1 MKKTRFIIILV
12 AFFCFVFPSSLVSCA
27 STGAPIP
34 GKTKAEAK
42 KLSNEYLSIA
52 DLYFGMEK
60 YDKAIEY
67 YKLAL
72 NNKDNYWNV
81 YYKLAKTYTLQS
93 KWADALPMYENL
105 LKRDPK
111 NNSIKV
117 SIAYI
122 YAMSGDTDKA
132 INIYTELVNTNP
144 ENDEYLQN
152 LIAVCIAKKDYEA
165 SQKHFENLQQ
175 AFPDNKNIDKIKQEI
190 EKLGK
195 ELGLITEPES
205 EEKTEASEK

>member
-1 MKKTRFIIILV
+1 MKKSFFIKIFI
-12 AFFCFVFPSSLVSCA
+12 FVFSLYLSSCA
-27 STGAPIP
+27 STGLPIP

-81 YYKLAKTYTLQS
+81 YYKLARTYTLQS

-105 LKRDPK
+105 LKRDPE
-111 NNSIKV
+111 NNSLKV

-122 YAMSGDTDKA
+122 YAMSCDTNKA
-132 INIYTELVNTNP
+132 INIYTELVKNNP

-152 LIAVCIAKKDYEA
+152 LIAVYIAKKDYET
-165 SQKHFENLQQ
+165 SVKYFESFQQ
-175 AFPDNKNIDKIKQEI
+175 TFPDNKNGEKIQQELDKLK
-190 EKLGK
+190 K
-195 ELGLITEPES
+195 ELYPEEEVS
-205 EEKTEASEK
+205 EEETEKTEEK

>member
-1 MKKTRFIIILV
+1 MKKTTFTAILMA
-12 AFFCFVFPSSLVSCA
+12 AFFCFVFPCNLVSCA
-27 STGAPIP
+27 STGVPIP
-34 GKTKAEAK
+34 GKTNAEAK
-42 KLSNEYLSIA
+42 KLSNEYLAIA

-81 YYKLAKTYTLQS
+81 YYKLARTYTLQS
-93 KWADALPMYENL
+93 KWNDALPMYENL
-105 LKRDPK
+105 LKRDPD
-111 NNSIKV
+111 NNSLKV

-132 INIYTELVNTNP
+132 VKIYSELVEKNP

-152 LIAVCIAKKDYEA
+152 LIAVYIAKKDYET
-165 SQKHFENLQQ
+165 SVKYFETFQQ
-175 AFPDNKNIDKIKQEI
+175 TFPDNKNGEKIQQEL
-190 EKLGK
+190 EKLRK
-195 ELGLITEPES
+195 ELYPDEEVTEEGT
-205 EEKTEASEK
+205 EEK